1 MARRRILT
9 DPGFWVLI
17 GVNIYLVWY
26 YYHTPEI
33 FTTLIW
39 LYWCQSVMMGIFN
52 FFDMLT
58 SRDPI
63 PMQNSDPQFFDAL
76 SANKHTAAVET
87 PSPKIPWRS
96 NTGVSLFFLFH
107 YGFFHFV
114 YMIFL
119 FTMKPRY
126 PINWD
131 LFKYFLGAFFVGQV
145 ITFIQHKI
153 RERKTQSNLGAMF
166 FTPYLRIL
174 PMHLTILIPSFFH
187 ITNLGVFL
195 ILKAFADIV
204 MYIVT
209 KPRQVSSKVSDQAI
223 LASEQ
228 TMNL

>member
-1 MARRRILT
+1 
-9 DPGFWVLI
+9 
-17 GVNIYLVWY
+17 
-26 YYHTPEI
+26 
-33 FTTLIW
+33 
-39 LYWCQSVMMGIFN
+39 MMGIFN

-58 SRDPI
+58 SKNPI
-63 PMQNSDPQFFDAL
+63 PMQNSNTNLMDTL
-76 SANKHTAAVET
+76 SANT
-87 PSPKIPWRS
+87 PEVTITEDRKVSWQSSK
-96 NTGVSLFFLFH
+96 GVALFFLFH

-131 LFKYFLGAFFVGQV
+131 IFKYFLAAFFIGQV

-153 RERKTQSNLGAMF
+153 RERKYRSNMGAMF
-166 FTPYLRIL
+166 FIPYLRIL
-174 PMHLTILIPSFFH
+174 PMHLTILIPSFLH
-187 ITNLGVFL
+187 ITNLGIFL
-195 ILKAFADIV
+195 ILKAFADTV

-209 KPRQVSSKVSDQAI
+209 KPAKESSKVSDQAM